1 MSGLKTR
8 TRISA
13 YQGSQQS
20 PTITRLDP
28 CFRMIFETTT
38 SAQAR
43 TNRKQR
49 NIGNLAKGACGPCP
63 VACRSQGSRNSCA
76 GRGLEG
82 FGRCVEL
89 VPLPLARTLTHC
101 KLCKYPATATPSIV
115 WVYIV
120 KGHGNPSHRAKH
132 EESSSP
138 S

>member
-28 CFRMIFETTT
+28 CFRIRFETTT

-63 VACRSQGSRNSCA
+63 ERPAVLCCYPTLCTSSCA
-76 GRGLEG
+76 A
-82 FGRCVEL
+82 
-89 VPLPLARTLTHC
+89 P
-101 KLCKYPATATPSIV
+101 Y
-115 WVYIV
+115 
-120 KGHGNPSHRAKH
+120 N
-132 EESSSP
+132 
-138 S
+138 

>member
-1 MSGLKTR
+1 MIK
-8 TRISA
+8 ISA

-28 CFRMIFETTT
+28 CFRMRFETTT

-82 FGRCVEL
+82 FGRALRPAEL
-89 VPLPLARTLTHC
+89 VPLPLARTLTP
-101 KLCKYPATATPSIV
+101 LRTARFANTPLQV
-115 WVYIV
+115 
-120 KGHGNPSHRAKH
+120 P
-132 EESSSP
+132 
-138 S
+138 

>member
-1 MSGLKTR
+1 MIK
-8 TRISA
+8 ISA

-28 CFRMIFETTT
+28 CFRMRFETTT

-43 TNRKQR
+43 TNS

-89 VPLPLARTLTHC
+89 VHLVRASASPSGAHTHAAADC

-115 WVYIV
+115 WFAPC
-120 KGHGNPSHRAKH
+120 PSRY
-132 EESSSP
+132 SI
-138 S
+138 